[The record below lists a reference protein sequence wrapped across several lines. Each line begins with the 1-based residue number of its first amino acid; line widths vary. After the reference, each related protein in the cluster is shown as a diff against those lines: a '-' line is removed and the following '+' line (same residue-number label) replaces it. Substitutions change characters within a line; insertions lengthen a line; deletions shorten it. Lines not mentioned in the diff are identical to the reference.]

1 LEAEIKVQNDTLSS
15 TMLDLE
21 RINHDVNSLYLSL
34 ESNEA
39 ILAEKFGENDDL
51 NIGNWDLKSD
61 KYLLELNNEN
71 LKKEVEVCRRNLE
84 RMERVNQDLWDTR
97 DEVLQSAIKAEKLT
111 KEQVEAL
118 SEALH
123 ALQEA
128 AKHTK
133 DAARATKTER
143 ESISSHGTKT
153 QENLKRE
160 L

>member
-1 LEAEIKVQNDTLSS
+1 
-15 TMLDLE
+15 
-21 RINHDVNSLYLSL
+21 
-34 ESNEA
+34 
-39 ILAEKFGENDDL
+39 
-51 NIGNWDLKSD
+51 
-61 KYLLELNNEN
+61 
-71 LKKEVEVCRRNLE
+71 
-84 RMERVNQDLWDTR
+84 MERVNQDLWDTR